1 LSLPWWRRQRIA
13 VASGIAAALGI
24 ALAACALPAA
34 GPTVDQ
40 LEHPFT
46 GPTFTL
52 VKLDSRIIAI
62 LHRYGTFLLG
72 PRFHGRRVA
81 PSNVLRPGDAVAIS
95 VYETGGSSLFGTGP
109 VVPGVTQAQPTTQPT
124 TSLNPAGVTT
134 VPPQV
139 IETDGTVAMPYVG
152 RIQAAGRTPGQLGQE
167 IEKQL
172 KGKAIEPQVIVTL
185 TNGSGNLATI
195 GGEVGAPKQVV
206 ITARGERL
214 LDVIAQAGGAKFPPY
229 ETYVRV
235 VRDGEVGTILLQT
248 VISIPSEN
256 IVIQPN
262 DQIFLVRNPR
272 TFTVLGASQKVSQYT
287 FDTERVTL
295 VEAVARSGGPIDQI
309 GDPSG
314 VYLFRYE
321 PWEIAHAI
329 WQKPPPEVYA
339 GGPVPKFVPILYRVG
354 FDEAGGVFLGQSVQL
369 RDKDVVLITNAEPT
383 QLQKFLAIVRGFTG
397 VAFDLGRNAN

>member
-1 LSLPWWRRQRIA
+1 
-13 VASGIAAALGI
+13 V
-24 ALAACALPAA
+24 ALAACALPSA

-52 VKLDSRIIAI
+52 VKVDARIIGI
-62 LHRYGTFLLG
+62 LNRYGTFLLG
-72 PRFHGRRVA
+72 PRFHGRRVM
-81 PSNVLRPGDAVAIS
+81 PSSMLRPGDVIAIS
-95 VYETGGSSLFGTGP
+95 VYETGGTALFGPGP
-109 VVPGVTQAQPTTQPT
+109 VVPGATQTQTTPGIT
-124 TSLNPAGVTT
+124 PGPNVNPAGVTT

-139 IETDGTVAMPYVG
+139 IEVDGTVAMPYVG
-152 RIQAAGRTPGQLGQE
+152 RIQAAGRTPGQLAQE

-172 KGKAIEPQVIVTL
+172 KGKAVEPQVVVTL
-185 TNGSGNLATI
+185 TNGVGNNATV
-195 GGEVGAPKQVV
+195 GGEVAAPKQVTL
-206 ITARGERL
+206 TARGERL

-229 ETYVRV
+229 ETYIRI

-248 VISIPSEN
+248 VISYPSEN
-256 IVIQPN
+256 IIIQPN

-272 TFTVLGASQKVSQYT
+272 TFVVLGASQKVSQYT

-321 PWEIAHAI
+321 PWEIARAI
-329 WQKPPPEVYA
+329 WSRPPPEVYA
-339 GGPVPKFVPILYRVG
+339 GGPVPKFVPILYRIG
-354 FDEAGGVFLGQSVQL
+354 LDEAGGVFLGQSVQL
-369 RDKDVVLITNAEPT
+369 RDKDVVLVTNAEPT